1 MATRRDELSAH
12 TFARKRTL
20 AAFLQPE
27 SRVSDEEAPR
37 PVRAM
42 MPSMVVGLVLVA
54 GAVAWGAIAP
64 SAPHGWSTVGEHIIV
79 DSDST
84 TRYVVLKERDKNGKK
99 VPQLHPVLNFAS
111 AKLVL
116 DKGKGQ
122 VIEVSGKDIDES
134 TVARGSTIGIPY
146 APDRLPSTAD
156 AESPKEW
163 AVCEKPG
170 SHARGEPQQGMF
182 VLGGQDKNK
191 LKDKN
196 RLGDGEAMFVED
208 SKTGDQYMVDGTGT
222 KMLLHDRMRENA
234 KFLKER
240 SLLTRLAIKNPGDPQ
255 KVSSQWLETL
265 NTGDPLTFPYLGGAG
280 AGSPASFSGADQLPP
295 EGREVGKV
303 LRSRAGNT
311 SYYYVV
317 MKDKVQRTTPLV
329 GKLAMGGAGL
339 GQQKP
344 ITVNELQMANAGASE
359 NTATGGKGWPRDIM
373 NQVNRPAEGIGSTSR
388 TVSCSVYTGKTSGGK
403 PQLAAWAGPRY
414 PANIVDGA
422 ASAYVSS
429 GSGLL
434 YQEVTG
440 SGSRSGTQYL
450 LTDSGLRY
458 ALPKGGG
465 DSQQGSGSSEKSPTA
480 RLGYEKAKV
489 APVPR
494 SWSSLLPKGPT
505 LDTRSASQEQGL

>member
-42 MPSMVVGLVLVA
+42 MPSMVVGVVLVA
-54 GAVAWGAIAP
+54 GSVAWGAIAP
-64 SAPHGWSTVGEHIIV
+64 SAPPGWNKAGEHIIV

-84 TRYVVLKERDKNGKK
+84 TRYVVLKDKTKSGKK

-116 DKGKGQ
+116 DKGKGE

-134 TVARGSTIGIPY
+134 TIARGSTIGIPY

-163 AVCEKPG
+163 AVCEKPSSNG
-170 SHARGEPQQGMF
+170 QGEPQQGMF

-191 LKDKN
+191 LKDGN
-196 RLGDGEAMFVED
+196 RLDDGEAMFVED
-208 SKTGDQYMVDGTGT
+208 SETHDQYVVDGTGT
-222 KMLLHDRMRENA
+222 KLLLDGPEGKSQA
-234 KFLKER
+234 KIPER
-240 SLLTRLAIKNPGDPQ
+240 NVLTKQVLRDPGLPQ
-255 KVSSQWLETL
+255 KVSTQWLKTL
-265 NTGDPLTFPYLGGAG
+265 NSGSDLVFPKLDAPS
-280 AGSPASFSGADQLPP
+280 GSQPQFDGADSLPP
-295 EGREVGKV
+295 EARSVGKV
-303 LRSRAGNT
+303 LKST
-311 SYYYVV
+311 SGGATYYYVV
-317 MKDKVQRTTPLV
+317 LKDGVQRITPLV
-329 GKLAMGGAGL
+329 ARLYLVEQNENLVTVSNVEVAG
-339 GQQKP
+339 
-344 ITVNELQMANAGASE
+344 AGASDE
-359 NTATGGKGWPRDIM
+359 MNKGGRGWPEDVLK
-373 NQVNRPAEGIGSTSR
+373 QVNRPAEGIGSTSR
-388 TVSCSVYTGKTSGGK
+388 TVSCSVYTGKTSGGR
-403 PQLAAWAGPRY
+403 PRLAAWAGPDY

-434 YQEVTG
+434 YQEVSG
-440 SGSRSGTQYL
+440 RGSRSGTQYL

-465 DSQQGSGSSEKSPTA
+465 DNQQGSGSSEKSPTA

-489 APVPR
+489 APVPQ